1 MFVNNIFIFISI
13 NVFMHQYD
21 QILSENCVKING
33 NPQSHHRLSRRHQQQ
48 QQEDKI
54 ITKRKTRTSSL
65 TSDRHRRE
73 RTASCGD
80 RRRRLQSSF
89 SSTDSECDVANSL
102 SNYNTTNKIVVP
114 KNGNLMALSL
124 PTITLQRAFEPE
136 ELLTDSYNIS
146 KHKQLPEEEILFLPK
161 EQPITSS
168 FHQMKNA
175 QESKNENKFSRNGRQ
190 RSSYHNISKYTM

>member
-1 MFVNNIFIFISI
+1 MCLSNSLIFVSI
-13 NVFMHQYD
+13 TFYMIQYD
-21 QILSENCVKING
+21 QTLSEKCVQING
-33 NPQSHHRLSRRHQQQ
+33 NSQSHHRLSRRHQQQ

-65 TSDRHRRE
+65 TSDRQKRE

-89 SSTDSECDVANSL
+89 SSTDSECDVSSL
-102 SNYNTTNKIVVP
+102 SNYNANKIVVP
-114 KNGNLMALSL
+114 KNENLMALSL

-161 EQPITSS
+161 EQPITSN
-168 FHQMKNA
+168 FHSMKNGK
-175 QESKNENKFSRNGRQ
+175 ESKNDNKFSRNGHQ